1 MYPDT
6 YRCMCVRNIY
16 ICVCVCVCVCTY
28 LCVCVYLPTY
38 LLTYLPTYLL
48 TYLPTYLSSY
58 LLPSLL
64 TYLVLQPFFSLEP
77 SAKPQPRLGT
87 WPSCCLADRL
97 QGALPHGFFVWFI
110 GKWRS
115 YISYIPMFLIEIMGT
130 KMINQP
136 SFFFGN
142 PAFRPKPLEWSE
154 NEEPKSPSCWF
165 CMDEL
170 LEWTLNCMLY
180 AEVRARAGSPCSQV
194 TYWAGFP

>member
-6 YRCMCVRNIY
+6 YRCMCVRYIY
-16 ICVCVCVCVCTY
+16 IYVRVCVCTY
-28 LCVCVYLPTY
+28 LCVCV
-38 LLTYLPTYLL
+38 YLPTYLL

-115 YISYIPMFLIEIMGT
+115 YISYIPMFLMEIMGT
-130 KMINQP
+130 KMINR
-136 SFFFGN
+136 FLGN

>member
-6 YRCMCVRNIY
+6 YRCMCVRYIY
-16 ICVCVCVCVCTY
+16 IYVRVCVCVHICVSVFIY
-28 LCVCVYLPTY
+28 P
-38 LLTYLPTYLL
+38 LTYLPTYLL
-48 TYLPTYLSSY
+48 TYLPIFLPTSFLAY
-58 LLPSLL
+58 LLGPSTIL
-64 TYLVLQPFFSLEP
+64 
-77 SAKPQPRLGT
+77 
-87 WPSCCLADRL
+87 
-97 QGALPHGFFVWFI
+97 FI
-110 GKWRS
+110 GTQRQAPAPPWNLTLLLSCRS
-115 YISYIPMFLIEIMGT
+115 SSRRLTPRFFRLIYWEMEELYQLYPNVFNGNNGH
-130 KMINQP
+130 KDDK
-136 SFFFGN
+136 SFFLGN

>member
-1 MYPDT
+1 M
-6 YRCMCVRNIY
+6 
-16 ICVCVCVCVCTY
+16 CVCVHICVSVFIY
-28 LCVCVYLPTY
+28 P
-38 LLTYLPTYLL
+38 L

-115 YISYIPMFLIEIMGT
+115 YISYIPMFLMEIRGT

-136 SFFFGN
+136 SFFLGN

-154 NEEPKSPSCWF
+154 NEEPKSVVHRGPCPCRLSLQPSHVLSRFSLERCQNSPLGIWLDHLQAPLPIPSPPF
-165 CMDEL
+165 PRL
-170 LEWTLNCMLY
+170 LCLALHT
-180 AEVRARAGSPCSQV
+180 VP
-194 TYWAGFP
+194 